1 MRKLLSSTTFAALF
15 VLSACSTPL
24 ETCISNAS
32 ADRDTIV
39 QKIAIAQ
46 GNIDRGYAIHRQSVP
61 YTYTG
66 ECIGANVGRYACEK
80 TGTRIDETPVTI
92 DINEERQKL
101 AALERQLIIANQRVN
116 ADMAQCRVLYP
127 EQ

>member
-1 MRKLLSSTTFAALF
+1 MRNILASTTFVALF
-15 VLSACSTPL
+15 ALSACSTPL
-24 ETCISNAS
+24 QTCISNAS
-32 ADRDTIV
+32 VERDVIV

-46 GNIDRGYAIHRQSVP
+46 GNIDRGYAVHRQSVP
-61 YTYTG
+61 YTYED
-66 ECIGANVGRYACEK
+66 ECFDANVGSYSCQK

-92 DINEERQKL
+92 DVEGERDKL
-101 AALERQLIIANQRVN
+101 ADLQLQLVVANQRVN